1 MHLVT
6 QAVCANKQAMAL
18 VNEQQQL
25 QTPLQDAQSMTDI
38 LTGVA
43 CRITN
48 SMHAPFP
55 QATDFTNS
63 AFRKHTTST
72 V

>member
-43 CRITN
+43 YRITKFDARPLPSSN
-48 SMHAPFP
+48 RFH
-55 QATDFTNS
+55 QQ
-63 AFRKHTTST
+63 RLW
-72 V
+72 